1 MTSSTESGRAARA
14 VLEQAQTKAKRLAAI
29 SAWANRRRLGVL
41 MLRLASPNGELERPS
56 AEFDRAPCAHNRP
69 GAQGAA
75 LHLSR
80 PLQHLV
86 RRPPHRSPLCARGN
100 LRAIKA
106 ASLKVK
112 RATLRFEPDQG
123 CLRFAHLAISDT
135 NQSHA
140 GARPEPTYTDT
151 VPTKA
156 AVSLQ
161 DLGRNIKLLAARALY
176 FAGANLPVFES
187 RHRCNPR
194 DVNRSGSEP
203 ASFNSSRVASS
214 LRTSNGEVEGPP
226 RSARSSAAGAQ
237 CLPRPR
243 RVTTHRSR
251 TPPTIVRRP
260 HLPLVRAPRQI
271 LLRLRAPPWLG

>member
-100 LRAIKA
+100 LWANKA
-106 ASLKVK
+106 AGLKVS
-112 RATLRFEPDQG
+112 APPCG
-123 CLRFAHLAISDT
+123 S
-135 NQSHA
+135 N
-140 GARPEPTYTDT
+140 P
-151 VPTKA
+151 
-156 AVSLQ
+156 
-161 DLGRNIKLLAARALY
+161 
-176 FAGANLPVFES
+176 
-187 RHRCNPR
+187 PR
-194 DVNRSGSEP
+194 DP
-203 ASFNSSRVASS
+203 CDS
-214 LRTSNGEVEGPP
+214 LT
-226 RSARSSAAGAQ
+226 
-237 CLPRPR
+237 
-243 RVTTHRSR
+243 
-251 TPPTIVRRP
+251 
-260 HLPLVRAPRQI
+260 
-271 LLRLRAPPWLG
+271 